1 MSKLIKL
8 LSNEKIKSVA
18 FSLCKGRLKGI
29 CLLSFFVVF
38 TISCPVRQAFCASDM
53 VEISVEITEVNST
66 KANALGITWPS
77 TVQAGEVSWN
87 NANRIPSAL
96 PEVPSIIQVGDF
108 ARYTAL
114 TAQLQ
119 LLESKGAAQILSNPK
134 ILTKT
139 GTTAKVIV
147 GGEIP
152 VIASG
157 VGGGSIQW
165 KEFGIKSEVQP
176 RILPDDYIDLVLTT
190 EVSRLNY
197 TNMSGGYPSIDKR
210 EASSN
215 IKVKSG
221 QTITIAGLI
230 DTQKQNNSSGI
241 PLLSDIPILGA
252 LFSQKTV
259 NETKTNVLI
268 FVTPKI
274 VE

>member
-1 MSKLIKL
+1 MNRYVKYCIYNSWFVACLML
-8 LSNEKIKSVA
+8 L
-18 FSLCKGRLKGI
+18 FSS
-29 CLLSFFVVF
+29 LSL
-38 TISCPVRQAFCASDM
+38 AAEM
-53 VEISVEITEVNST
+53 VEISVEITEINST
-66 KANALGITWPS
+66 KANQLGIKWTD
-77 TVQAGEVSWN
+77 TIQAGEVSWTA
-87 NANRIPSAL
+87 ANRTPAAL
-96 PEVPSIIQVGDF
+96 PEVPSIIQVGDW
-108 ARYTAL
+108 ARYTPL

-119 LLESKGAAQILSNPK
+119 LLEQKGAAQILSNPK

-139 GTTAKVIV
+139 GTTAKVLV

-165 KEFGIKSEVQP
+165 KEYGIKSEVQP

-190 EVSRLNY
+190 EVSRLDYANQ
-197 TNMSGGYPSIDKR
+197 SGGYPSIDKR
-210 EASSN
+210 EATSN

-230 DTQKQNNSSGI
+230 DTQKQTSSNGI
-241 PLLSDIPILGA
+241 PLLSDIPIIGG
-252 LFSQKTV
+252 LFSQKTL